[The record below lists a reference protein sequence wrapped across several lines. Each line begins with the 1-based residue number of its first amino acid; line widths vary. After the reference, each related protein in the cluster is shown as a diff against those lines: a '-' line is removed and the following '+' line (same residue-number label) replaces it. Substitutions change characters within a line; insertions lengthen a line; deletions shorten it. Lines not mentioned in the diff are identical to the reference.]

1 MAGKPRINPVR
12 WQPPPVDPLPDMPT
26 PNVTVVPLPG
36 NGPEDVV
43 VDATGQLW
51 TGLEDGRIVR
61 FAADGSS
68 QPTAIANTGGRP
80 LGLHVARDG
89 RILICDS
96 HRGLLALDPA
106 SGTLDVLV
114 ESVAGR
120 RLKFC
125 SNVTETADGT
135 IYFTESTSDFHFEHF
150 TAPIVEA
157 RGRGGLFRLATDGE
171 VSTLVDGLYFANG
184 VTPTADGSAL
194 VFAETQGR
202 RLSKYWLT
210 GPQAGSVTPLA
221 VHLPGMPDNL
231 STGADGRIWAAL
243 VSEANTA
250 LEWMLPRAPI
260 LRKVVWRLPERL
272 QPQIKP
278 EVWAVAFDPDRGAP
292 DRRPAHQASGLR
304 RRHRSGRGGRQAV
317 DEHDQLPG
325 RRSCRPGSH
334 SDISRCTAAYAQK
347 RHLPA
352 RPAGW
357 AGSVEARRRLTASLA
372 TSRSPLWPGPGLRR
386 NRPTTSHNRSSAA
399 RRSGSDAASRCWV
412 SSASTSSSRGRLTW
426 VAFST

>member
-1 MAGKPRINPVR
+1 MARKPRINPVR

-26 PNVTVVPLPG
+26 PGITVVPLPG

-43 VDATGQLW
+43 VDAAGQLW

-61 FAADGSS
+61 IPAAGGEPIVVAD
-68 QPTAIANTGGRP
+68 TGGRP

-89 RILICDS
+89 RILVCDS
-96 HRGLLALDPA
+96 HRGLLALDPTG
-106 SGTLDVLV
+106 GTLDVLV

-157 RGRGGLFRLATDGE
+157 RGRGALFRLDTDGT
-171 VSTLVDGLYFANG
+171 VATLVDGLYFANG

-194 VFAETQGR
+194 VFAETQAR

-210 GPQAGSVTPLA
+210 GPQAGSVTRLA

-231 STGADGRIWAAL
+231 STGADGRIWTAL
-243 VSEANTA
+243 VSEVNAA

-260 LRKVVWRLPERL
+260 IRKLAWRLPERL
-272 QPQIKP
+272 QPQINP
-278 EVWAVAFDPDRGAP
+278 EVWAVAFDPDSGAP
-292 DRRPAHQASGLR
+292 VAGLR
-304 RRHRSGRGGRQAV
+304 TKHPDFGAV
-317 DEHDQLPG
+317 TG
-325 RRSCRPGSH
+325 V
-334 SDISRCTAAYAQK
+334 
-347 RHLPA
+347 
-352 RPAGW
+352 
-357 AGSVEARRRLTASLA
+357 VEAAGKLWMGTISFPVVAHVDLA
-372 TSRSPLWPGPGLRR
+372 ATKL
-386 NRPTTSHNRSSAA
+386 
-399 RRSGSDAASRCWV
+399 
-412 SSASTSSSRGRLTW
+412 
-426 VAFST
+426 